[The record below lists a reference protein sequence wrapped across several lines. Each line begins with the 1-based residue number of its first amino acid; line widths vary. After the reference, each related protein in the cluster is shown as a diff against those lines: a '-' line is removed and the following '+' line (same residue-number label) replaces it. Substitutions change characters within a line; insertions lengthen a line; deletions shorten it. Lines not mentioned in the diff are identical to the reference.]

1 MNHVTDEHTD
11 RSLGRDLQAWF
22 EETVAELPDGDEL
35 PIDLRADVLS
45 RLSSTPQRRRWW
57 PLIRFPLG
65 SRATRSARPEEP
77 RAERRT
83 RSMFSAIRI
92 TAGTAVFT
100 LVASLALVAG
110 PHTGG
115 PAGPGV
121 ESYTIDPDDFGGFSG
136 TMLCAT
142 GDYGDSTAT
151 DWGSSTVG
159 ETYPRCGVEASD
171 PRISG
176 NSYSVHDYYR
186 YDFAPQWGVR
196 RFASVITNENGSWIS
211 TDGWGYQQP
220 EDGTMFYAARFRGT
234 DAYEGLSALFVLSQD
249 VWGLRFDV
257 EGVIFPGDL
266 PALPEPPIEAATAS
280 D

>member
-1 MNHVTDEHTD
+1 MNHVTDERTD
-11 RSLGRDLQAWF
+11 RSLGHDLQAWF

-35 PIDLRADVLS
+35 PIDLRSDVLT
-45 RLSSTPQRRRWW
+45 RLSNTPQRRRWW
-57 PLIRFPLG
+57 PRIRFRPG

-77 RAERRT
+77 PAERRT

-92 TAGTAVFT
+92 AAGVAAFT

-110 PHTGG
+110 PLTQT
-115 PAGPGV
+115 PVGPGA
-121 ESYTIDPDDFGGFSG
+121 EAQAIDPDAFGGFSG
-136 TMLCAT
+136 TMLC
-142 GDYGDSTAT
+142 GSGGYGSTTLT

-159 ETYPRCGVEASD
+159 ETVPRCAIEASD

-176 NSYSVHDYYR
+176 NNYSVHDYYR
-186 YDFAPQWGVR
+186 FDFAPPYGVR
-196 RFASVITNENGSWIS
+196 RFASVITNEDGSWIS
-211 TDGWGYQQP
+211 TDAWGYQQP
-220 EDGTMFYAARFRGT
+220 EDGTMFYAGRFRGT

-249 VWGLRFDV
+249 TFGLRFDV

-266 PALPEPPIEAATAS
+266 PAAPEPPIEAAAAS